1 MAANIIFAAIFWFI
15 RQIFRNIEKFD
26 TPFVKENSR
35 AILAMGIT
43 VVVLCYVQENLF
55 PLISYIQG
63 TGNPT
68 FTLIDFGCLFPGI
81 QFLCLSYIFE
91 YGCVL
96 QRESDETL

>member
-1 MAANIIFAAIFWFI
+1 MSVG
-15 RQIFRNIEKFD
+15 RVP

-43 VVVLCYVQENLF
+43 VVVLCCVQENLF

-81 QFLCLSYIFE
+81 PFLCLSYIFE